1 MHQMIVKGYRKG
13 EILTES
19 KAKEIIGKSKSWKKG
34 IKLSILKWEQI
45 AREIKEGKRNCDLS
59 YHRNALCGVC
69 FIAINKLYHP
79 YKDEMCEVC
88 IYDTEAECMKAY
100 TKKSSDYEGAKA
112 MVKWLKRELKK
123 YKR

>member
-1 MHQMIVKGYRKG
+1 MIVKGYRKG

-45 AREIKEGKRNCDLS
+45 ARELKEGKRNCDLS

-69 FIAINKLYHP
+69 FIANNKLYHP
-79 YKDEMCEVC
+79 YKDDMCNVC
-88 IYDTEAECMKAY
+88 IYDTEDECMKAY
-100 TKKSSDYEGAKA
+100 MKKGSDYEGAKA

-123 YKR
+123 FKR